1 MIKHATKNKEFER
14 HHDLKKTHVHS
25 VYHKET
31 HTTTHDHTRTMP
43 SVTIYQMNGRKDTIR
58 LRKGSISHADAERIS
73 DGHIKYAKTNR
84 RNLSCKSANLTW
96 VDEAPRWRSRDQG
109 ERAGQRPFRPRSKQS
124 CCCCSWGRRRRQQT
138 QPPAAITANRS
149 AASPGTGQSWA
160 NLLRRLRVEPFAA
173 VAYVLCACL

>member
-84 RNLSCKSANLTW
+84 RNLS
-96 VDEAPRWRSRDQG
+96 
-109 ERAGQRPFRPRSKQS
+109 
-124 CCCCSWGRRRRQQT
+124 
-138 QPPAAITANRS
+138 
-149 AASPGTGQSWA
+149 
-160 NLLRRLRVEPFAA
+160 
-173 VAYVLCACL
+173 